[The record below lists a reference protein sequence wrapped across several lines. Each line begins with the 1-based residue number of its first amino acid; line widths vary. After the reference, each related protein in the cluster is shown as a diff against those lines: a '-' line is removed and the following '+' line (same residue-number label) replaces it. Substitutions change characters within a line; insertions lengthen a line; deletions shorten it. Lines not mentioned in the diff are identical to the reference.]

1 MLLKEFF
8 RNRSLLLMRFKNANA
23 PFFNNIV
30 IHYMSKKA

>member
-1 MLLKEFF
+1 
-8 RNRSLLLMRFKNANA
+8 LMRFKNANA